1 MGDLMTHFSAVTDT
15 RKEQG
20 KRHPLIS
27 IIAIAIIGVICGA
40 DDWVTIELVGK
51 TKEEWLKTFL
61 DLPHGI
67 PSHDTFGKVFARMDP
82 DEFQACFLAW
92 IEEVAEMTTGQVIA
106 IDGKTV
112 RRSHD
117 RAKGQKPLHLVSA
130 WASAN
135 ELAIGQKKIEDKS
148 NEITAIP
155 ELLKLLDLRG
165 CIVTIDA
172 IGTQK
177 GICRAILGQEAD
189 YVLAVKRNQGKLYED
204 LRHLFDA
211 DCEDDFQGSPFD
223 YARTVNK
230 GHGRIEIRECW
241 VTANP
246 EYLAYLDPDSEW
258 KGLGSIAVVKATR
271 KIGEKESSEMRHF
284 ISSLHAGAK
293 DMLTYIRTHWEVE
306 NKLHWC
312 LDVVFR
318 EDESRVR
325 KGHAPENL
333 AFMRKIALNALRQDK
348 SKKCGTK
355 GKRLIC
361 AMDNEYLLKVI
372 RL

>member
-15 RKEQG
+15 RKAQG
-20 KRHPLIS
+20 KRHPLMS

-40 DDWVTIELVGK
+40 DDWVTVELVGR

-67 PSHDTFGKVFARMDP
+67 PSHDTFGKVFAWMDP

-92 IEEVAEMTTGQVIA
+92 IGEVAEMTTGQVIA

-117 RAKGQKPLHLVSA
+117 RGNGQKPLHLVSA

-135 ELAIGQKKIEDKS
+135 EMAIGQKKIEDKS

-177 GICRAILGQEAD
+177 EISRAILEQKAD
-189 YVLAVKRNQGKLYED
+189 YVLAVKRNQGNLYED
-204 LRHLFDA
+204 IRHLFDA
-211 DCEDDFQGSPFD
+211 DREDEFQGSPFD

-241 VTANP
+241 VTTDR
-246 EYLAYLDPDSEW
+246 EYLAYIDPENEW
-258 KGLGSIAVVKATR
+258 AGLGSIAVVKAAR
-271 KIGEKESSEMRHF
+271 KVGEKETSEVRYF
-284 ISSLHAGAK
+284 ISSLKADAK

-333 AFMRKIALNALRQDK
+333 ALMRKIAVNVLRKEK
-348 SKKCGTK
+348 SKKCGAK
-355 GKRLIC
+355 AKRLVC
-361 AMDNEYLLKVI
+361 AMDTDYLLKVI
-372 RL
+372 HS